1 MRLKDD
7 VALITGGSRGIGR
20 AIALRFAREGANMV
34 VAARTAAALEAVEK
48 EIRAFGR
55 EAMGI
60 VCDVGDDA
68 AVREMVR
75 RAEEHFGKID
85 ILVNNAGY
93 FCSLHP
99 IAEMPDAEWERSLRD
114 NLSSAF
120 YVSRAVMPG
129 MIARRRGSII
139 MMSSLGAKAA
149 YPFGTPYAAAKAGLF
164 GLTRALAAEG
174 GPYGIRVN
182 ALSPGVVEGTEV
194 HDKVSRELERI
205 VGLSPEARLKD
216 AREAALLRRVLSPD
230 DVADA
235 ALFLAS
241 SDSASI
247 TGQTLNVDAGMRF
260 D

>member
-60 VCDVGDDA
+60 VCDGGDDA

-75 RAEEHFGKID
+75 SAEQHFGKID

-99 IAEMPDAEWERSLRD
+99 IAEMPDAEWDRSLRD

>member
-1 MRLKDD
+1 
-7 VALITGGSRGIGR
+7 
-20 AIALRFAREGANMV
+20 
-34 VAARTAAALEAVEK
+34 
-48 EIRAFGR
+48 
-55 EAMGI
+55 
-60 VCDVGDDA
+60 
-68 AVREMVR
+68 
-75 RAEEHFGKID
+75 
-85 ILVNNAGY
+85 
-93 FCSLHP
+93 
-99 IAEMPDAEWERSLRD
+99 
-114 NLSSAF
+114 
-120 YVSRAVMPG
+120 
-129 MIARRRGSII
+129 

-194 HDKVSRELERI
+194 HDKVGRELERI
-205 VGLSPEARLKD
+205 AGISPEARLKD
-216 AREAALLRRVLSPD
+216 AREAALLRRVLSPE